1 MRHLNLLTSL
11 AAAAVTLSACAPV
24 VAPVPAPRPVPP
36 VVVVP
41 APVPSTGGLT
51 PAQRAAATTVVNR
64 EMAKR
69 LPGVNVAPYTACVV
83 NNATMAEMTDLASM
97 GANSAGAAGAVASIV
112 KRPATTSCIAGISK
126 TA

>member
-1 MRHLNLLTSL
+1 MRSVLILSAAALSL
-11 AAAAVTLSACAPV
+11 AGCAVVPIQ
-24 VAPVPAPRPVPP
+24 PAPAPALPP
-36 VVVVP
+36 VVVAP
-41 APVPSTGGLT
+41 APAPTAPVTTPSSAT
-51 PAQRAAATTVVNR
+51 RAAAVSIVNR

-69 LPGVNVAPYTACVV
+69 LPGRNVMPYTSCVV